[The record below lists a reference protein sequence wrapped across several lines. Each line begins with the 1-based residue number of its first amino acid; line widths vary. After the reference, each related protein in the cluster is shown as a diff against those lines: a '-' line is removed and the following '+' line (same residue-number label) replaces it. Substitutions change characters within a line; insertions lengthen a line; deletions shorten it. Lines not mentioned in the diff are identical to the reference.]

1 MYITLSAQF
10 VFSLS
15 AIISSLSSSEDEG
28 GQNAKFIIQMLGM
41 VWVSSQ
47 VVYTA
52 NFYHTSSYRLKFW
65 TRMAP
70 Y

>member
-1 MYITLSAQF
+1 
-10 VFSLS
+10 
-15 AIISSLSSSEDEG
+15 
-28 GQNAKFIIQMLGM
+28 MLGM

-52 NFYHTSSYRLKFW
+52 NFDHTSYRLKFW
-65 TRMAP
+65 TRMAT